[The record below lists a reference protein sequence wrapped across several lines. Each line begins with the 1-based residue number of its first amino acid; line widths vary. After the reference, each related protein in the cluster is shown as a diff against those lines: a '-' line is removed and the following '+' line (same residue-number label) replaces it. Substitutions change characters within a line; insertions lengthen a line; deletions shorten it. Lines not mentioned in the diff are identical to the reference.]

1 MCVCHHVSHASIVL
15 SKHLLGVN
23 RCLAWFFGITAVL
36 AQGEGGYIQ
45 LEPVSYKTFGY
56 LAYSL

>member
-15 SKHLLGVN
+15 SKDLLGVN
-23 RCLAWFFGITAVL
+23 LSFFVFFRITAVL